1 MVVNKIVALSQL
13 QNIIMKK
20 ISWGGRSLRGLFFFN
35 FECTK
40 KGICVRQLNW
50 LIGACPKTPLGGRVC
65 TEFVADILSD
75 KLSNILSDVL
85 NNILSDTLS
94 DVLTPLGGRVC
105 TEFVADILSDK
116 LSNILSDVL
125 NNILSDTLSD
135 VLSHRLSNT
144 QTYMNGILASFGL
157 MHLT

>member
-94 DVLTPLGGRVC
+94 DVL
-105 TEFVADILSDK
+105 
-116 LSNILSDVL
+116 
-125 NNILSDTLSD
+125 
-135 VLSHRLSNT
+135 SHRLSNT